1 MRIINEVILA
11 KVTNHSATQVL
22 MKIKRIDSNDLKR
35 ILVAEAF
42 GSHLNKNNAKRIGLI
57 PDVKNKRITYIG
69 NAALSDATM
78 TLKSKKR
85 ARKVSKKP
93 ESWNSQPTQT
103 SNQGP

>member
-1 MRIINEVILA
+1 
-11 KVTNHSATQVL
+11 
-22 MKIKRIDSNDLKR
+22 MKIKGIDSNDLKR
-35 ILVAEAF
+35 ILVAEAI

-103 SNQGP
+103 SNQGSRKP